1 MDDAVNEVLAD
12 YHTRAAREAELM
24 KSTEPHRIAAILD
37 DLLLAVG
44 PETGT
49 VLNLLARGMGA
60 KTIVELGTSYGYS
73 TVYLAEAARATGGK
87 VITFELA
94 EKKAS
99 YAREQLA
106 RAGLEQLVEFQ
117 VGSALDN
124 LPKVPGPVD
133 FVLVDLWKDLY
144 VPCLEILYGKLAKG
158 ALVVADN
165 MLYPE
170 FSRADAEAYRRR
182 VRELDFDSV
191 LLNIGSGVELSRR
204 R

>member
-1 MDDAVNEVLAD
+1 MDDAVNKVLAD
-12 YHTRAAREAELM
+12 YHTRPWKSMVMASGPEA
-24 KSTEPHRIAAILD
+24 AAILD
-37 DLLLAVG
+37 DLLLPVG

-49 VLNLLARGMGA
+49 VLNLLARGLGA
-60 KTIVELGTSYGYS
+60 QTIVELGTSHGYS

-94 EKKAS
+94 EKKTR

-106 RAGLEQLVEFQ
+106 RAGLEQFVEFR

-124 LPKVPGPVD
+124 LPNIPGPID
-133 FVLVDLWKDLY
+133 FVLVDVWKELY
-144 VPCLEILYGKLAKG
+144 IPCLEIFYGKLAKG
-158 ALVVADN
+158 ALVAADN

-170 FSRADAEAYRRR
+170 FSRADAEGYRRR

>member
-1 MDDAVNEVLAD
+1 SNSLSLTEGEGQGEGGAVGLPLLQEQRAMDDAVNKVLAD

-24 KSTEPHRIAAILD
+24 KSTEPNRIAAIRD
-37 DLLLAVG
+37 DLLLAVVR
-44 PETGT
+44 ETGT

-94 EKKAS
+94 EKKAR

-117 VGSALDN
+117 VGSALDH
-124 LPKVPGPVD
+124 LATVPAPLAFVPAGCGRTCTSPVSTSSTGSS
-133 FVLVDLWKDLY
+133 
-144 VPCLEILYGKLAKG
+144 P
-158 ALVVADN
+158 
-165 MLYPE
+165 
-170 FSRADAEAYRRR
+170 RARW
-182 VRELDFDSV
+182 
-191 LLNIGSGVELSRR
+191 
-204 R
+204 